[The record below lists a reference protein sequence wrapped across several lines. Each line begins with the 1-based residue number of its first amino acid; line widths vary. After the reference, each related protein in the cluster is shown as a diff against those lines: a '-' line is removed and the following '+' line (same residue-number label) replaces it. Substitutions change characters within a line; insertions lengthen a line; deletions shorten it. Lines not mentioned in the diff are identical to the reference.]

1 MSNSLKYFDAWKSYR
16 ATVRA
21 ARDRYERELARL
33 EPYRD
38 SKRGAEQMEEA
49 KATFEGELE
58 AARAVARPAFSA
70 ALKAMREHVGKPS
83 MTPPSAEQ
91 LATLQALELRT
102 DLENGEIEAAAEIMR
117 GNDLAMRTLR
127 DVAKRKG
134 HVVPAGMAT
143 IAEQATE
150 AVEKLGPY
158 IVIAPGLAL
167 GHARPNESVHAPCIA
182 IATLDE
188 PVEFGSKD
196 NDPVDIVV
204 VLAAVDD
211 NAHIA
216 LLQKMVLF
224 LNEEGAFE
232 KLRAARTR
240 QEAQDIADAINKEA

>member
-1 MSNSLKYFDAWKSYR
+1 MSEDIIRMRGEDIQLQAHAKDWKDAL
-16 ATVRA
+16 ALA
-21 ARDRYERELARL
+21 ARPLIERG
-33 EPYRD
+33 D
-38 SKRGAEQMEEA
+38 ID
-49 KATFEGELE
+49 EGYIT
-58 AARAVARPAFSA
+58 
-70 ALKAMREHVGKPS
+70 S
-83 MTPPSAEQ
+83 M
-91 LATLQALELRT
+91 
-102 DLENGEIEAAAEIMR
+102 I
-117 GNDLAMRTLR
+117 
-127 DVAKRKG
+127 
-134 HVVPAGMAT
+134 
-143 IAEQATE
+143 E

-224 LNEEGAFE
+224 LNEEGAFK
-232 KLRAARTR
+232 KLRTARTR